1 MVATPAPLEPL
12 AAPVPPD
19 RAAAGGIH
27 RLIRRGRRR
36 SLRARLALTFAFAA
50 LVLSVVLSAV
60 TYTLVRNN
68 LIRQQER
75 SNVDVAMNDANVAR
89 VQLLQGQS
97 PTAIVQTRAA
107 GQPFIYRDNEWVGSD
122 ANQLSW
128 QDLPDTLRNRVISE
142 SPARQRFVVRGRA
155 YLAVGTPI
163 PAARAAYVETF
174 ELRDLERTLS
184 ILGGTLVG
192 VSAVLTAAGAIVGFF
207 LSRRV
212 IRPLGVVARAASDIA
227 GGRLDTRLDGG
238 GDADLERLTSSFN
251 RMADALQAR
260 IDRDARFASDV
271 SHELRS
277 PLTTLRTSLDLLAS
291 RRDELSDRGRT
302 ALDLLS
308 ADVRRFDQ
316 MVQDL
321 LEISRFDAG
330 AASANFEPIRFGEL
344 VLRSVEALT
353 ASSGTEL
360 PVEIDAR
367 VASRVVTGDKRR
379 LERVVANLVQNARVH
394 GGGAIRVAVV
404 DGEPVRPGTVL
415 LTVDDAGPGVPL
427 ADREQIFD
435 RFARGAAARR
445 RGSVEGTGLGLSIV
459 AEHVRLHHGDVWV
472 EDRPGGGARFVVAL
486 PVTEDG

>member
-1 MVATPAPLEPL
+1 VVATPLEEGPGVAGPL
-12 AAPVPPD
+12 APPG
-19 RAAAGGIH
+19 RTATSGRIH

-36 SLRARLALTFAFAA
+36 SLRARLAVTFAFAA
-50 LVLSVVLSAV
+50 LVLSVVLSVV

-75 SNVDVAMNDANVAR
+75 TNVRAAMNDANATR

-97 PTAIVQTRAA
+97 PAEIIQTRAA
-107 GQPFIYRDNEWVGSD
+107 GQPFIYRDDQWVGSD

-128 QDLPDTLRNRVISE
+128 QDLPDRLRSQVIGQA
-142 SPARQRFVVRGRA
+142 PARQRFVVRGRS
-155 YLAVGTPI
+155 YLAVGSPI
-163 PAARAAYVETF
+163 PSADAAYVETF
-174 ELRDLERTLS
+174 ELRELERTLS

-192 VSAVLTAAGAIVGFF
+192 VSAVLTALGAVVGFF

-212 IRPLGVVARAASDIA
+212 VRPLGVVAAAASDIA

-238 GDADLERLTSSFN
+238 GDADLERLTRSFN
-251 RMADALQAR
+251 QMADALQAR

-277 PLTTLRTSLDLLAS
+277 PLTTLRTSIDLLDG

-330 AASANFEPIRFGEL
+330 AASANFEQIRFSEL
-344 VLRSVEALT
+344 VVRSVEGLGGPAF
-353 ASSGTEL
+353 
-360 PVEIDAR
+360 PVEIQAR
-367 VASRVVTGDKRR
+367 AARAIVTGDKRR

-394 GGGAIRVAVV
+394 GGGAVRVSVEQPGE
-404 DGEPVRPGTVL
+404 DGRHVL
-415 LTVDDAGPGVPL
+415 LVVDDAGPGVPR
-427 ADREQIFD
+427 ADREHIFD

-445 RGSVEGTGLGLSIV
+445 RGTVEGTGLGLSIV

-472 EDRPGGGARFVVAL
+472 EDRPGGGARFVVSL
-486 PVTEDG
+486 PVEEGA

>member
-1 MVATPAPLEPL
+1 MAATQIDDAPATA
-12 AAPVPPD
+12 AAPVARPAPG
-19 RAAAGGIH
+19 RIH

-36 SLRARLALTFAFAA
+36 SLRARLAVTFAFAA
-50 LVLSVVLSAV
+50 LVLSVVSSVV

-75 SNVDVAMNDANVAR
+75 TNVRAALNDANFAR
-89 VQLLQGQS
+89 AQLLQGQTPAQIIQS
-97 PTAIVQTRAA
+97 RGS
-107 GQPFIYRDNEWVGSD
+107 GQPFIYRDTQWVGSD

-128 QDLPDTLRNRVISE
+128 QDLPDRLRAQVIGQA
-142 SPARQRFVVRGRA
+142 PARQRFVVRGRS
-155 YLAVGTPI
+155 YLAVGSPI
-163 PAARAAYVETF
+163 PSADAAYVETF
-174 ELRDLERTLS
+174 ELRELERTLS

-192 VSAVLTAAGAIVGFF
+192 VSAVLTALGAVVGFF

-212 IRPLGVVARAASDIA
+212 VRPLGVVAAAASDIA

-238 GDADLERLTSSFN
+238 GDADLERLTRSFN
-251 RMADALQAR
+251 QMADALQAR

-277 PLTTLRTSLDLLAS
+277 PLTTLRTSIDLLDG

-330 AASANFEPIRFGEL
+330 AASANFEEIRFSEL
-344 VLRSVEALT
+344 VVRSVEALGGP
-353 ASSGTEL
+353 AF
-360 PVEIDAR
+360 PVEIQAEAAR
-367 VASRVVTGDKRR
+367 VVITGDKRR

-394 GGGAIRVAVV
+394 GGGAVRVAVERSG
-404 DGEPVRPGTVL
+404 DGPGARVL
-415 LTVDDAGPGVPL
+415 LVVDDAGAGVPK
-427 ADREQIFD
+427 ADREHIFD

-445 RGSVEGTGLGLSIV
+445 RGTVEGTGLGLSIV
-459 AEHVRLHHGDVWV
+459 AEHVRLHQGEVWV

-486 PVTEDG
+486 PIEEPT